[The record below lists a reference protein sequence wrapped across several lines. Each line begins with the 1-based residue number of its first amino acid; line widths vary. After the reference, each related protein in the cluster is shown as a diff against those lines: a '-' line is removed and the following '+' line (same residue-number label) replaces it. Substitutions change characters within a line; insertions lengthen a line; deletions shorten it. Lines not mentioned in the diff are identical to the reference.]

1 MKRFFLLVF
10 LFGLLVTSC
19 TVMTDKDIA
28 VVNGKKISI
37 EELGKYIPLESF
49 NALSPKEKELQ
60 VKSLC
65 DDYLARYYL
74 EDHGDFDSGDVK
86 WEIHGWEIREL
97 ANGTY
102 QNLIINKLLTEKAK
116 KALYEKM
123 KYELNVSHILIGFN
137 NKHALNERSLKEA
150 EILTEQLS
158 RELTV
163 DNFDEFVLQYSDD
176 RSKENN
182 NGNFGWTGLGYFVDK
197 FENAAYALE
206 PGEISDPIET
216 DFGFHFIK
224 LNDRRAI
231 PIEPYENLQV
241 DIREMIFNRWQ
252 SKFMQREA
260 EVFDSLTTA
269 RPLVYNDSLLVD
281 FVGRFNRLSTNV
293 FYSEQFTSYD
303 ILDVFSDTLILGYL
317 GETPLNVAWVI
328 EYLKLTNL
336 QRPTRFTDM
345 ASFKSFM
352 GQNYMGA
359 LLYGAAMDMH
369 LNKNKAYLKTKNV
382 FLSQKAAGLFDK
394 LYVFEQ
400 IKPSK
405 QDLRDFHEEFKDE
418 LYSYEPRVR
427 VREVLLKDS
436 TFAKEIYARAKN
448 GENIEVLAS
457 EYSIRNIGKKNKGLI
472 PPVKKNQYGEMSIA
486 AFNMLDGK
494 IGGPYQ
500 IGEHYSVIQRIE
512 YIPKTY
518 RDLKSVDYRLLTDY
532 RNHHMAAKRQEQ
544 NVMLRDTYSVRVNP
558 SFIK

>member
-28 VVNGKKISI
+28 VVNGKKISV
-37 EELGKYIPLESF
+37 EELGKYIPLEGF
-49 NALSPKEKELQ
+49 NALSPEEKELQ
-60 VKSLC
+60 VESIC

-74 EDHGDFDSGDVK
+74 EDHGDLDSGDVK

-116 KALYEKM
+116 KTLYEKM
-123 KYELNVSHILIGFN
+123 KYELNVSHILIGFD
-137 NKHALNERSLKEA
+137 NKHALNERSRKEA
-150 EILTEQLS
+150 EILTEKLS

-182 NGNFGWTGLGYFVDK
+182 NGNFGWTGLGYFVEK

-224 LNDRRAI
+224 LNDRRVI
-231 PIEPYENLQV
+231 PLEPYENLQV

-269 RPLVYNDSLLVD
+269 RPLIYNDSLLAD
-281 FVGRFNRLSTNV
+281 FVGRFHRLSTNV

-303 ILDVFSDTLILGYL
+303 ILDVFSDALILGYL
-317 GETPLNVAWVI
+317 GETPLNMAWVV
-328 EYLKLTNL
+328 EYLKLTSL
-336 QRPTRFTDM
+336 QRPPRFTDL
-345 ASFKSFM
+345 ASFKSFI

-359 LLYGAAMDMH
+359 LLYGAAKDMH
-369 LNKNKAYLKTKNV
+369 LNKSSEYLKTKNV
-382 FLSQKAAGLFDK
+382 FLAKKAAGLFDK
-394 LYVFEQ
+394 LFVFEQ

-405 QDLRDFHEEFKDE
+405 QDLREFHQEYKDE

-448 GENIEVLAS
+448 GENIETLAS
-457 EYSIRNIGKKNKGLI
+457 EYSIRNIGKKNRGLI
-472 PPVKKNQYGEMSIA
+472 PPVKKKQYGEMSIA
-486 AFNMLDGK
+486 AFNMLDGE

-544 NVMLRDTYSVRVNP
+544 NVMLRDTYNVRINP

>member
-28 VVNGKKISI
+28 VVNGKKISV

-49 NALSPKEKELQ
+49 NALSPEEKELQ
-60 VKSLC
+60 VEGIC

-74 EDHGDFDSGDVK
+74 EDHGDLDSGDVK

-97 ANGTY
+97 ANGIY

-116 KALYEKM
+116 EALYEKM

-182 NGNFGWTGLGYFVDK
+182 NGNFGWTGLGYFVEK

-206 PGEISDPIET
+206 PGEISEPIET

-224 LNDRRAI
+224 LNDRRVI

-241 DIREMIFNRWQ
+241 DIREMIFNRWR

-260 EVFDSLTTA
+260 DVFDSLKTSS
-269 RPLVYNDSLLVD
+269 PLVYNDFLLAD
-281 FVGRFNRLSTNV
+281 FVDRFHRLSTNV

-317 GETPLNVAWVI
+317 GETPLNMAWVV
-328 EYLKLTNL
+328 EYLKLTSL
-336 QRPTRFTDM
+336 QRPPRFTDM

-369 LNKNKAYLKTKNV
+369 LNKSKAYLKTKNV
-382 FLSQKAAGLFDK
+382 FLSQKATGLFDK

-405 QDLRDFHEEFKDE
+405 QDLRDFHEEYKDE

-472 PPVKKNQYGEMSIA
+472 PPVKKKQYGEMSIA
-486 AFNMLDGK
+486 AFNMLDGE

>member
-10 LFGLLVTSC
+10 LFGFLVTSC
-19 TVMTDKDIA
+19 TIMTDKDIA
-28 VVNGKKISI
+28 VVNGKKISVD
-37 EELGKYIPLESF
+37 ELGKYIPLESF
-49 NALSPKEKELQ
+49 NALSPEKKELQ
-60 VKSLC
+60 VESLC
-65 DDYLARYYL
+65 NDYLARYYL
-74 EDHGDFDSGDVK
+74 EDHGDFDSGDVR
-86 WEIHGWEIREL
+86 WEIHDWKIREL
-97 ANGTY
+97 ANGAY

-150 EILTEQLS
+150 KILTEKLS

-182 NGNFGWTGLGYFVDK
+182 NGNFGWTRLGYFVEK

-224 LNDRRAI
+224 LNDRRVI
-231 PIEPYENLQV
+231 PVEPYENLQV
-241 DIREMIFNRWQ
+241 DIREMIFNRWR
-252 SKFMQREA
+252 SKFMQRET

-269 RPLVYNDSLLVD
+269 RSLVYNDSLLAD
-281 FVGRFNRLSTNV
+281 FIDRFHRLSTNV

-317 GETPLNVAWVI
+317 GETPLNMAWVI

-336 QRPTRFTDM
+336 QRPPRFTDI
-345 ASFKSFM
+345 ASFKSFV

-369 LNKNKAYLKTKNV
+369 LNKSKTYLKTKNV

-400 IKPSK
+400 INPSK
-405 QDLRDFHEEFKDE
+405 QDLRDFYEEFKDE
-418 LYSYEPRVR
+418 RYSYEPRVR
-427 VREVLLKDS
+427 VREILLEDS

-486 AFNMLDGK
+486 AFNMLDGE

-518 RDLKSVDYRLLTDY
+518 RGFKSVDYRLLTDY

>member
-1 MKRFFLLVF
+1 
-10 LFGLLVTSC
+10 
-19 TVMTDKDIA
+19 MTDKDIA
-28 VVNGKKISI
+28 VVNGKKISV

-49 NALSPKEKELQ
+49 NVLSSEEKELQ
-60 VKSLC
+60 VEGIC

-74 EDHGDFDSGDVK
+74 EDHGDFDSGDVM

-116 KALYEKM
+116 KTLYEKM

-137 NKHALNERSLKEA
+137 NKHALNERSRKEA
-150 EILTEQLS
+150 KILTEKLS

-182 NGNFGWTGLGYFVDK
+182 NGNFGWTGLGYFVEK
-197 FENAAYALE
+197 FENAAHALE
-206 PGEISDPIET
+206 SGEISDPIET

-224 LNDRRAI
+224 LNDRRVI

-269 RPLVYNDSLLVD
+269 RPLVYNDSLLAD
-281 FVGRFNRLSTNV
+281 FVGRFHRLSTNV

-317 GETPLNVAWVI
+317 GETPLNLAWVI

-336 QRPTRFTDM
+336 QRPPRFTDM

-369 LNKNKAYLKTKNV
+369 LNKNKAYLKTENV

-394 LYVFEQ
+394 LYVYEQ

-405 QDLRDFHEEFKDE
+405 QDLRDFYEEFKDE

-427 VREVLLKDS
+427 VREILLKDS

-486 AFNMLDGK
+486 AFNLLDGE

-512 YIPKTY
+512 YIPKMY
-518 RDLKSVDYRLLTDY
+518 RNLKSVDYRLLIDY
-532 RNHHMAAKRQEQ
+532 RNHHMATKRQEQ